1 MYLHL
6 PSMREI
12 CLPALQLWWAGDTAF
27 KMPVDIAGVSM
38 TGDIIDIPST
48 NATREMQDNNISP
61 FPWRTTTFLGACIYV
76 FCYLMKVV
84 VSEHRRYN
92 GQHGRDTFNIYLRY
106 RFNNWYS
113 WTPSAPGIVL
123 CSLSW
128 VLLLFGALLLCM
140 LTDSPIS
147 ESLWSAWIWIAAPDG
162 GGSAEDPMARFVGVL
177 VSCGGMLIFAL
188 LMSFISSTVEQF
200 LQGLRQGKGVVVE
213 SNHMVIVG
221 FSPILPILLGELC
234 SAAESRGGGV
244 FVLLTQMGKPEL
256 EDLLQEFGVNF
267 RNSTVVVRSGQENCK
282 DDLVKVAVESASKM
296 VILSR
301 PGLSR
306 EDADAW
312 SLNVLVSLCHLKC
325 LPHSVRVFQCELVR
339 NQRLF
344 KSLSNATIEVV
355 TAGDF
360 VGSLMVQCSRQ
371 TGLAGVINSVFG
383 FDGDEFYIHRV
394 KGTNGLFF
402 RDVLFAFEDVVACG
416 LATSNGDLQLL
427 PHMDTKLTGDESLI
441 LLAEDSSTLPDMVSV
456 DRIKSSMELRSTVLE
471 SSGVK
476 SQLGQAKA
484 RRETIVIIGFNESM
498 GSVLTEIDKSVAPG
512 SQVVMF
518 SPQTEEKRVQFVK
531 DAQVRREHP
540 YKNFS
545 MTFPTGALAARF
557 HMESLPLLQ
566 ASKVFFLAD
575 SSSSQ
580 SEVSAQ
586 TVAGI
591 LQVQAIINEGR
602 KKEGIVSEPALIIPQ
617 ILDNAAEHS
626 CLHVGVRDYINS
638 TQLAA
643 RLLAVVSESPH
654 VSGIIDQIVAD
665 DGCDFVIRRLEEYA
679 GFSSVDMPGTGGITF
694 DEIVAA
700 ALLSDEIALGW
711 SEVDGGCCGPWEMNP
726 KDKTMRRP
734 WSQDARV
741 VALKRAQARE
751 DVTCNVTSSKR
762 WWSCHSSRVKIF
774 S

>member
-301 PGLSR
+301 PRLSR

-312 SLNVLVSLCHLKC
+312 SLNVLVFS
-325 LPHSVRVFQCELVR
+325 
-339 NQRLF
+339 
-344 KSLSNATIEVV
+344 AT
-355 TAGDF
+355 
-360 VGSLMVQCSRQ
+360 
-371 TGLAGVINSVFG
+371 
-383 FDGDEFYIHRV
+383 
-394 KGTNGLFF
+394 
-402 RDVLFAFEDVVACG
+402 
-416 LATSNGDLQLL
+416 
-427 PHMDTKLTGDESLI
+427 
-441 LLAEDSSTLPDMVSV
+441 
-456 DRIKSSMELRSTVLE
+456 
-471 SSGVK
+471 
-476 SQLGQAKA
+476 
-484 RRETIVIIGFNESM
+484 
-498 GSVLTEIDKSVAPG
+498 
-512 SQVVMF
+512 
-518 SPQTEEKRVQFVK
+518 
-531 DAQVRREHP
+531 
-540 YKNFS
+540 
-545 MTFPTGALAARF
+545 
-557 HMESLPLLQ
+557 
-566 ASKVFFLAD
+566 
-575 SSSSQ
+575 
-580 SEVSAQ
+580 
-586 TVAGI
+586 
-591 LQVQAIINEGR
+591 
-602 KKEGIVSEPALIIPQ
+602 
-617 ILDNAAEHS
+617 
-626 CLHVGVRDYINS
+626 
-638 TQLAA
+638 
-643 RLLAVVSESPH
+643 
-654 VSGIIDQIVAD
+654 
-665 DGCDFVIRRLEEYA
+665 
-679 GFSSVDMPGTGGITF
+679 
-694 DEIVAA
+694 
-700 ALLSDEIALGW
+700 
-711 SEVDGGCCGPWEMNP
+711 
-726 KDKTMRRP
+726 
-734 WSQDARV
+734 
-741 VALKRAQARE
+741 
-751 DVTCNVTSSKR
+751 
-762 WWSCHSSRVKIF
+762 
-774 S
+774 